1 MKTHPSADK
10 DAHPSPDMNAH
21 LSPDM
26 NAYPSQATLWTP
38 LYPMHTPQTS
48 DLWPVHCPLSS
59 ESQKTWFEMETK
71 NDLKWPKKYWWLK
84 NVDFF
89 VVFGAK
95 KDQKLKNQ
103 IIGQFSSKHHKIT
116 IKKWIIF
123 WSCLARDQRNTTN
136 WRNKNLIICGMIN
149 TKKLKM
155 IQIDHCSSWVVF
167 WPKKDNELKK
177 KKLLWPYLVKTPR
190 NLKGKWQKWSCF
202 GRVLTKNGQ
211 QIDCHNATPL
221 MTLTKELG
229 KNPPPPPLLH
239 PTTHNS
245 IISTARSWRPL
256 RKKTFPIFLIG
267 AKKYF
272 LPRLIY
278 LRISHPTDPP
288 RDALQHPPR
297 GGPALQRDFGGGS
310 ASLALLRCT
319 YLDALPSVHSGA
331 LNTVQHT
338 AAHCITVQHTAS
350 HCITCHHT
358 ATNCNTLRHASTHCA
373 ILRHSATHCNAYAL
387 LQLTAIHCNAHIRIL
402 EVSKAYL
409 GSIPSM
415 L

>member
-1 MKTHPSADK
+1 M
-10 DAHPSPDMNAH
+10 
-21 LSPDM
+21 
-26 NAYPSQATLWTP
+26 
-38 LYPMHTPQTS
+38 
-48 DLWPVHCPLSS
+48 
-59 ESQKTWFEMETK
+59 
-71 NDLKWPKKYWWLK
+71 
-84 NVDFF
+84 
-89 VVFGAK
+89 
-95 KDQKLKNQ
+95 
-103 IIGQFSSKHHKIT
+103 
-116 IKKWIIF
+116 
-123 WSCLARDQRNTTN
+123 
-136 WRNKNLIICGMIN
+136 
-149 TKKLKM
+149 
-155 IQIDHCSSWVVF
+155 
-167 WPKKDNELKK
+167 
-177 KKLLWPYLVKTPR
+177 
-190 NLKGKWQKWSCF
+190 
-202 GRVLTKNGQ
+202 
-211 QIDCHNATPL
+211 
-221 MTLTKELG
+221 
-229 KNPPPPPLLH
+229 
-239 PTTHNS
+239 
-245 IISTARSWRPL
+245 
-256 RKKTFPIFLIG
+256 RKKTFQIFLIG